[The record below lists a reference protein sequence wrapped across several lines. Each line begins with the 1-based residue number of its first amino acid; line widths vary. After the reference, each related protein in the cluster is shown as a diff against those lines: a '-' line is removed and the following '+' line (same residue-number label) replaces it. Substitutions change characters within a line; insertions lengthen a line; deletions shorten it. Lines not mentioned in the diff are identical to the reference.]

1 MWNNQDNS
9 VTTLNSEDAAVP
21 IKKLESL
28 ESKLVK
34 MMEQL
39 SIRSLRHIRQI
50 RADLRQMTQS
60 VAALKRAG
68 SGVDDSRPGV
78 AIRPNGHTRCPD
90 EFVGVG
96 RWRTCYRFSN
106 FDASWHEARE
116 YCSAFGANLVS
127 LDSMKEA
134 YIIDYLIKSHP
145 GSIHLSLN
153 SLLWCFYLVDLF
165 LLCTVGP
172 CILNVQSYIYVITL
186 NSPILRFS
194 G

>member
-1 MWNNQDNS
+1 
-9 VTTLNSEDAAVP
+9 
-21 IKKLESL
+21 
-28 ESKLVK
+28 
-34 MMEQL
+34 MEQL

-60 VAALKRAG
+60 MTAIKARSMRAG
-68 SGVDDSRPGV
+68 SGVDVGGTGSGV
-78 AIRPNGHTRCPD
+78 VIRPSGHTRCPD

-145 GSIHLSLN
+145 GSNHAPLSSLTFAFFFHHLEIFAFDAIALKTFTLKKNRQTASLVYRN
-153 SLLWCFYLVDLF
+153 NEIEQTKKID
-165 LLCTVGP
+165 
-172 CILNVQSYIYVITL
+172 
-186 NSPILRFS
+186 
-194 G
+194 